1 MQIIELL
8 WPAFVLAILLVYI
21 HTIFGVEIIKRGVIF
36 TDLAIG
42 QVAAIGMAL
51 SVAFL
56 DGAYQTLLTL
66 TFAVSAA
73 VIIAWATKNVKNVEA
88 FIGLLYALGISSIML
103 VLAKSAE
110 GMELFSKLS
119 AADIL
124 FTSSDEL
131 YKDAAIYIPISLVM
145 FFLYPKTKGIVKE
158 LIFFIM
164 LAFTVTSSV
173 QSAGVLVV
181 FALLIAPAYAGIVQ
195 KKFNPL
201 YFAWI
206 FGSLAIIIALYG
218 SYNLDLPTGY
228 SIIFVT
234 VLFSLLFVVFKSV
247 CPWHL
252 VNYVGTCKKC
262 RRNGALF
269 KTECGRYPLHIE

>member
-42 QVAAIGMAL
+42 QIAAVGMAL

-56 DGAYQTLLTL
+56 DGVYQTPLMLL
-66 TFAVSAA
+66 FAIFAA
-73 VIIAWATKNVKNVEA
+73 VLISWATKRVQNVEA

-103 VLAKSAE
+103 VLAKSSE

-124 FTSSDEL
+124 FTSEHDL
-131 YKDAAIYIPISLVM
+131 LIDASIYIPVSLVM
-145 FFLYPKTKGIVKE
+145 FFVYPRTKGVIKE

-181 FALLIAPAYAGIVQ
+181 FALLIAPAYVGMVQ
-195 KKFNPL
+195 KRFQTLP
-201 YFAWI
+201 FAWT
-206 FGSLAIIIALYG
+206 FGSICIIVALFA
-218 SYNLDLPTGY
+218 SYQLDLPTGY
-228 SIIFVT
+228 TIIFVT
-234 VLFSLLFVVFKSV
+234 VLSALLSVVF
-247 CPWHL
+247 
-252 VNYVGTCKKC
+252 
-262 RRNGALF
+262 RRE
-269 KTECGRYPLHIE
+269 KQ

>member
-1 MQIIELL
+1 MQIVELF

-21 HTIFGVEIIKRGVIF
+21 HSIFGVEIIRRGVIF

-56 DGAYQTLLTL
+56 DGAYQTALTL
-66 TFAVSAA
+66 LFAVAAA
-73 VIIAWATKNVKNVEA
+73 VIITWATKNVKNVEA

-103 VLAKSAE
+103 VLAKSTE

-124 FTSSDEL
+124 FTSSDDL
-131 YKDAAIYIPISLVM
+131 YKDVAIYLPISLVM
-145 FFLYPKTKGIVKE
+145 FLIYPRTKGVTKE
-158 LIFFIM
+158 LLFFIM
-164 LAFTVTSSV
+164 LALTVTTSV

-195 KKFNPL
+195 KRFKSL
-201 YFAWI
+201 YFAWV
-206 FGSLAIIIALYG
+206 FGSVAISIALYG
-218 SYNLDLPTGY
+218 SYMFDIPTGY
-228 SIIFVT
+228 TIIFVT
-234 VLFSLLFVVFKSV
+234 VLASLLFVIFK
-247 CPWHL
+247 
-252 VNYVGTCKKC
+252 KKD
-262 RRNGALF
+262 NSQA
-269 KTECGRYPLHIE
+269 

>member
-1 MQIIELL
+1 MQLITLL

-21 HTIFGVEIIKRGVIF
+21 HAIFGVEIIKRGVIF

-42 QVAAIGMAL
+42 QIAAIGMAL

-56 DGAYQTLLTL
+56 GGAYQTPLTL
-66 TFAVSAA
+66 LFATFAALL
-73 VIIAWATKNVKNVEA
+73 ITWATKRVQNVEA

-103 VLAKSAE
+103 ILAKSSE

-124 FTSSDEL
+124 FTSEQDL
-131 YKDAAIYIPISLVM
+131 LLDASIYIPISLVM
-145 FFLYPKTKGIVKE
+145 FFIYPRTKGLLKE

-181 FALLIAPAYAGIVQ
+181 FALLIAPAYVAIIQ
-195 KKFNPL
+195 KRFPIL
-201 YFAWI
+201 TFAWV
-206 FGSLAIIIALYG
+206 FGTLSIIVALLV
-218 SYNLDLPTGY
+218 SYNFDLPTGY
-228 SIIFVT
+228 TIIFVT
-234 VLFSLLFVVFKSV
+234 ILAALLSTIF
-247 CPWHL
+247 
-252 VNYVGTCKKC
+252 Y
-262 RRNGALF
+262 
-269 KTECGRYPLHIE
+269 

>member
-1 MQIIELL
+1 MELLELL

-42 QVAAIGMAL
+42 QIAAVGMAL

-56 DGAYQTLLTL
+56 DGAYQTPLTL
-66 TFAVSAA
+66 LFAVLAA
-73 VIIAWATKNVKNVEA
+73 VIIAWATKKVQNVEA

-124 FTSSDEL
+124 FISEHDL
-131 YKDAAIYIPISLVM
+131 LIDAMIYIPISLVM
-145 FFLYPKTKGIVKE
+145 FFIYPKTKGVIKE
-158 LIFFIM
+158 LVFFVM

-195 KKFNPL
+195 KRFSPL
-201 YFAWI
+201 LFAWV
-206 FGSLAIIIALYG
+206 FGVVSIIVALFA

-228 SIIFVT
+228 SIIFVI
-234 VLFSLLFVVFKSV
+234 VFSSLLMVIIQTLSLK
-247 CPWHL
+247 
-252 VNYVGTCKKC
+252 
-262 RRNGALF
+262 R
-269 KTECGRYPLHIE
+269 

>member
-1 MQIIELL
+1 MQIVELL

-21 HTIFGVEIIKRGVIF
+21 HTIFGVEIIRRGVIF

-42 QVAAIGMAL
+42 QIAAVGMAL

-56 DGAYQTLLTL
+56 EGAYQTPLTL
-66 TFAVSAA
+66 LFAILAA
-73 VIIAWATKNVKNVEA
+73 VTIAWATKKIKNVEA

-124 FTSSDEL
+124 FTSSDDL
-131 YKDAAIYIPISLVM
+131 LRDFAIYIPISLVM
-145 FFLYPKTKGIVKE
+145 FLLYPRTKGVIKE
-158 LIFFIM
+158 LLFFIM

-195 KKFNPL
+195 SRVKPL

-206 FGSLAIIIALYG
+206 FGAIAIVASLFI
-218 SYNLDLPTGY
+218 SYNFDLPTGY
-228 SIIFVT
+228 TIIFVT
-234 VLFSLLFVVFKSV
+234 VFFSLLFVVFVSQ
-247 CPWHL
+247 
-252 VNYVGTCKKC
+252 KK
-262 RRNGALF
+262 RV
-269 KTECGRYPLHIE
+269 